1 MSLLLRDSP
10 PSPEER
16 KNKKPR
22 VQDHYVENIE
32 DIFKEFKL
40 NETKLSDDFN
50 IEDLVKKFS
59 KIKARNF
66 KDRELKSLLKSS
78 YVTEVM
84 SDISKIKSEKRV
96 TRSVV
101 KAAKAFESFMDINA
115 GKASTSK
122 ATTSKSTKASTSK
135 STKFTKSK
143 EPKTSKASTSRALVP
158 IKEEPDSPEEAFV
171 HFYRKVKNIKKEP
184 KDPKDDDDINDLFK
198 NLNMKDKM
206 EEGGSAKL
214 TGALAGGASPACKLT
229 GSLAGGASPHDSAR
243 SRRAR
248 SSSSVSAESYV
259 SGSTASVFSSPES
272 PKIPPRSKVSITISK
287 ITGRAKLPPMS
298 SKNPRS

>member
-1 MSLLLRDSP
+1 MSLLRDSP
-10 PSPEER
+10 PSPEDR

-22 VQDHYVENIE
+22 VQDHYVEDLM
-32 DIFKEFKL
+32 DIFKDFKL
-40 NETKLSDDFN
+40 NETKMSDDFN
-50 IEDLVKKFS
+50 IEDLVKKIS
-59 KIKARNF
+59 KIKTRNL

-101 KAAKAFESFMDINA
+101 KAAKAFESFMDVNA

-122 ATTSKSTKASTSK
+122 ASTKASTKK
-135 STKFTKSK
+135 STKSK
-143 EPKTSKASTSRALVP
+143 EPKASKASTLVP

-171 HFYRKVKNIKKEP
+171 HFYRKIKNIKKE
-184 KDPKDDDDINDLFK
+184 PKDDDDINDLLK
-198 NLNMKDKM
+198 NLKM

-214 TGALAGGASPACKLT
+214 TGALAGGVSPA
-229 GSLAGGASPHDSAR
+229 SLHDSAR
-243 SRRAR
+243 SIKSR
-248 SSSSVSAESYV
+248 SSTRSSGRSSI

-272 PKIPPRSKVSITISK
+272 PKSPPKSKVPLPLTYSSR
-287 ITGRAKLPPMS
+287 GRVKLPKMS
-298 SKNPRS
+298 KS

>member
-1 MSLLLRDSP
+1 MSLLRDSP

-40 NETKLSDDFN
+40 NETKMSDDFN

-59 KIKARNF
+59 KIKTRNF

-101 KAAKAFESFMDINA
+101 KAAKAFESFMDVNA
-115 GKASTSK
+115 GKASTSKASTSKASTSK
-122 ATTSKSTKASTSK
+122 ATTSKATTS
-135 STKFTKSK
+135 KSK
-143 EPKTSKASTSRALVP
+143 EPKASKASTSRALVP

-171 HFYRKVKNIKKEP
+171 HFYKRVKNIKKEP
-184 KDPKDDDDINDLFK
+184 KDDDDDINDLFK
-198 NLNMKDKM
+198 KLNMKDKM

-214 TGALAGGASPACKLT
+214 TGALAGGT
-229 GSLAGGASPHDSAR
+229 SPHDSAN
-243 SRRAR
+243 SLKSKSSTR
-248 SSSSVSAESYV
+248 SSGRSSI

-272 PKIPPRSKVSITISK
+272 PKSPPKPKVPLTYSSR
-287 ITGRAKLPPMS
+287 GRAQLPKMS
-298 SKNPRS
+298 SKKS

>member
-1 MSLLLRDSP
+1 MSLLRDSP

-22 VQDHYVENIE
+22 VQDHYVEDIM

-40 NETKLSDDFN
+40 NETKMSDDFN

-59 KIKARNF
+59 KIKTRNF

-101 KAAKAFESFMDINA
+101 KAAKAFESFMDVNA

-122 ATTSKSTKASTSK
+122 ASTSKASTSK
-135 STKFTKSK
+135 ATTKSTKSTKSK
-143 EPKTSKASTSRALVP
+143 EPKASTSRALVP

-184 KDPKDDDDINDLFK
+184 KEPKDDDDINDLFK

-214 TGALAGGASPACKLT
+214 TGALAGGVY
-229 GSLAGGASPHDSAR
+229 DSASSTR
-243 SRRAR
+243 SRRSR

-259 SGSTASVFSSPES
+259 SGSTASVFSSPAS
-272 PKIPPRSKVSITISK
+272 PVRSLPKSETQSPPKKPLPRKA
-287 ITGRAKLPPMS
+287 RKLPPMY
-298 SKNPRS
+298 SK